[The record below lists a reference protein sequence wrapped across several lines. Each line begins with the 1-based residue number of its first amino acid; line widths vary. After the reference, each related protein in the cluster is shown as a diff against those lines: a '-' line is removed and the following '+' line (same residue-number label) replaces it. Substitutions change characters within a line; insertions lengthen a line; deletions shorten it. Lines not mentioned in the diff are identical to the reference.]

1 MIILLGMHLGATFG
15 RTPRT
20 ARSVWRRA
28 RGASSAMPC
37 HFIHD
42 RREGIWNFIF
52 AFLLRAMTQS
62 QDRSSIAPAMTTS
75 FAAPPPH
82 HHHHLPSLFFH
93 EHESITLA
101 PAPSLHNTVIVR
113 LESVTTVLQED
124 ANKSNNNTTT
134 KTTTTT
140 TPFPQT
146 IRQFMLDYGVSR
158 LFLSTGSSS
167 SSSTYNEQYHDL
179 LHDEYTLGPSGI
191 SLVLEMH
198 DQFTNNLQSSSLLEA
213 LESSRFLSFLVP
225 WNHVLHHPP
234 PAPLHR
240 HVYTRRLSPTLVR
253 MQVILPSLDGSAAA
267 AVALESVREFFSSSS
282 NCDGGMFAPHLS
294 KDYSSILL
302 GDSQTI
308 QVSQTIRRSMWMD
321 VQQQLSCQT
330 TTTTRQD
337 ANEEEEQSVSEDDSS
352 CCRRIVLKRGIQYG
366 VVVVDAAAAAS
377 SPNGWN
383 NSQVNKQE
391 ETRTAIPLSKLLLPF
406 QNDFGH
412 CDHTNNNNN
421 KTTTRLSILQVAS
434 TTQKNDNPDEDE
446 SMEVNEYTI
455 MDWNVNTTTTVDLN
469 FVPTTLSS
477 LGPKNYSNNGR
488 LEANRILS
496 RPNGVA
502 NIGTIVTTIQSS
514 LACPVTVQVM
524 EILPPILLPRW
535 DTWTLTTI
543 RTSTKP
549 LLTFQSDGTIVVEYN
564 VTLNPMTTINMTL
577 DYEPALL
584 PFQQFPADANR
595 GIELPPTLFTFG
607 NNNDASTCTNS
618 SSITATTTN
627 TTTTLYSAP
636 LLFMPPVPDM
646 SMPFNV
652 VSLTCTLYAFIVGS
666 VANLLVRKASRRI
679 QCKLLHPEKEHKST
693 LQRVKEKLLQCN
705 LTRIFQNKRVHH
717 GVGDAAVAIGNETE
731 DKRNANV
738 EHKEVSFT
746 EKGEESKMD

>member
-1 MIILLGMHLGATFG
+1 M
-15 RTPRT
+15 
-20 ARSVWRRA
+20 
-28 RGASSAMPC
+28 
-37 HFIHD
+37 
-42 RREGIWNFIF
+42 
-52 AFLLRAMTQS
+52 
-62 QDRSSIAPAMTTS
+62 TS
-75 FAAPPPH
+75 FAAPPPP

-134 KTTTTT
+134 TTTTT

-146 IRQFMLDYGVSR
+146 IRQFRLDYGVYR
-158 LFLSTGSSS
+158 LFLSTGSASS
-167 SSSTYNEQYHDL
+167 SSSSYNHDL
-179 LHDEYTLGPSGI
+179 LQDEYTLGPSGI

-198 DQFTNNLQSSSLLEA
+198 DDFNLQSSSLLEA
-213 LESSRFLSFLVP
+213 LESSRLLSFLVP
-225 WNHVLHHPP
+225 WNHVLHH

-267 AVALESVREFFSSSS
+267 AVALERVREFFSSSS
-282 NCDGGMFAPHLS
+282 DCDGGMFAPHSS

-330 TTTTRQD
+330 TTTRQD
-337 ANEEEEQSVSEDDSS
+337 ANEEEQSVSEDDSS

-366 VVVVDAAAAAS
+366 AAAAAAAAS

-383 NSQVNKQE
+383 NSQVNKQQE

-412 CDHTNNNNN
+412 CDNTNNNNNN
-421 KTTTRLSILQVAS
+421 KTTTRLSTLQVAS
-434 TTQKNDNPDEDE
+434 TTPKNDNPNEDE
-446 SMEVNEYTI
+446 SMEVNECTI
-455 MDWNVNTTTTVDLN
+455 MDWNVDTTTTVDLN

-477 LGPKNYSNNGR
+477 LLGHQNYSNNGR

-502 NIGTIVTTIQSS
+502 NTGTIVTTIQSS
-514 LACPVTVQVM
+514 LTCPVTVQVM

-535 DTWTLTTI
+535 DTWTIVSTTT
-543 RTSTKP
+543 TSTTTTTTTKP

-618 SSITATTTN
+618 SSITATTT
-627 TTTTLYSAP
+627 LYSAP

-679 QCKLLHPEKEHKST
+679 QCRLLHPEEEHKSK

-705 LTRIFQNKRVHH
+705 LTRIFQKKRVHH
-717 GVGDAAVAIGNETE
+717 DGGDAAVAIGNETE

-746 EKGEESKMD
+746 EKEEESKMD